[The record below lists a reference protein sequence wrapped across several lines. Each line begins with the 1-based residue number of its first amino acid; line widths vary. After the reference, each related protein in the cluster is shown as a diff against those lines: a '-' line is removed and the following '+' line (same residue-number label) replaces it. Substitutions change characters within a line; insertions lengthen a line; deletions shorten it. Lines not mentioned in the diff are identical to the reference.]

1 MNRTIFALIIATA
14 LIAGPL
20 FSVCQSALPT
30 MDVAVAPGKMPD
42 AKHELKDVRK
52 DETAQEWEA
61 FKLESAEKI
70 RFNEIN
76 IADFKDQMSISQ
88 SNYDTICSE
97 KIDKLEQKNKELKTR
112 IERYIIRKNT
122 WGSFRN
128 EFNHVIGELR
138 RSLKDLTVDN
148 K

>member
-1 MNRTIFALIIATA
+1 MNRIIFALAIATA
-14 LIAGPL
+14 LTAEPI

-30 MDVAVAPGKMPD
+30 MDIAVAPVKMLD
-42 AKHELKDVRK
+42 AKHEMKDVWK
-52 DETAQEWEA
+52 EGTSQEWEA

-76 IADFKDQMSISQ
+76 IADFKDQMSISK
-88 SNYDTICSE
+88 SECDTVCSE

-122 WGSFRN
+122 WDSFRN
-128 EFNHVIGELR
+128 EFNHDLGELGR
-138 RSLKDLTVDN
+138 ALKDLTVDN
-148 K
+148 